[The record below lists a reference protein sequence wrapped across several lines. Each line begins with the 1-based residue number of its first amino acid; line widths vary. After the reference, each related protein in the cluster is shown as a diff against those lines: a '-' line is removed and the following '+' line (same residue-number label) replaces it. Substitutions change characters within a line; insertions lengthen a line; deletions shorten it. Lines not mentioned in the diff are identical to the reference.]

1 MATRFKYMGEGSI
14 TLRHMTFESGKSVE
28 VTDEDLARKIS
39 VLPYFQ
45 LVKPGR
51 PKNGDEK

>member
-1 MATRFKYMGEGSI
+1 MGEGSI